1 MKIGHNLLI
10 FLLMDSWADASA
22 GPERVALLP
31 VFMAKSSCEHIF
43 SLYLDDTKESNC
55 GPEGR

>member
-22 GPERVALLP
+22 GPERVELLP
-31 VFMAKSSCEHIF
+31 VFMAKSLCEHIF
-43 SLYLDDTKESNC
+43 SLYLDDT
-55 GPEGR
+55 